1 MKVFAR
7 ILLFALGGA
16 LFLNGAV
23 MSLVSNLNL
32 GVILAVVL
40 GLFLLF
46 WGAFYNK
53 ISTLAAHGVL
63 RAVKYAFFA
72 LIIFFAALTAFLA
85 VYGEIDNVSYKED
98 AVIVLGAGL
107 HGKTPS
113 LPLAMRL
120 DAAKR
125 YYEKN
130 PDALIVV
137 SGGQGF
143 QEDIPEAEAM
153 KSYLVS
159 RGVPEENIVEEDKST
174 STFENMTFSKK
185 ILDEKLGGDYSCVV
199 VTNNFHIYRAV
210 KIARRAGLYNARH
223 CHAGLKWYNLAPC
236 YLRECLAVLRM
247 WVFPE

>member
-16 LFLNGAV
+16 LFLNGVIMA
-23 MSLVSNLNL
+23 LVSNLNL
-32 GVILAVVL
+32 GVILTALL
-40 GLFLLF
+40 GLFLLA
-46 WGAFYNK
+46 WGALYDK
-53 ISTLAAHGVL
+53 INRLTASGVM
-63 RAVKYAFFA
+63 RALKYAFFA

-85 VYGEIDNVSYKED
+85 VYGASDNVSYKED

-120 DAAKR
+120 DAAER

-130 PDALIVV
+130 PGVLIVV

-143 QEDIPEAEAM
+143 QEDISEADAM
-153 KSYLVS
+153 KNYLIS
-159 RGVPEENIVEEDKST
+159 RGVPEENIVKEDKST

-185 ILDEKLGGDYSCVV
+185 ILDERLGGGYSCVV
-199 VTNNFHIYRAV
+199 ITNNFHIYRAV
-210 KIARRAGLYNARH
+210 QIARRAGLYDARH
-223 CHAGLKWYNLAPC
+223 YHAGLKWYNLAPC